1 MIKQTIGELLG
12 NNVVLDIEGMDR
24 MYLNLYQPRLQTGGG
39 VATFFREEHRNAKIA
54 STALM
59 GPKGKIMYAY
69 REMLTLTDP
78 QVLHLKQPLPLGK
91 GQRVEVVILTADE
104 KDSELENIRAG
115 LEARGVTEA
124 DVRDAVAW
132 ARGQN

>member
-39 VATFFREEHRNAKIA
+39 IATFFREEHRGAKIA

-59 GPKGKIMYAY
+59 GPWDRFSAPWWQVRCLFCVGIRYGHRKSAWI
-69 REMLTLTDP
+69 TLC
-78 QVLHLKQPLPLGK
+78 
-91 GQRVEVVILTADE
+91 
-104 KDSELENIRAG
+104 
-115 LEARGVTEA
+115 VTGS
-124 DVRDAVAW
+124 VSPT
-132 ARGQN
+132 

>member
-1 MIKQTIGELLG
+1 
-12 NNVVLDIEGMDR
+12 
-24 MYLNLYQPRLQTGGG
+24 
-39 VATFFREEHRNAKIA
+39 
-54 STALM
+54 
-59 GPKGKIMYAY
+59 MYAY

-91 GQRVEVVILTADE
+91 GQRVEVVILTTDE
-104 KDSELENIRAG
+104 QDIELENIRAG
-115 LEARGVTEA
+115 LEARGVTEV

>member
-59 GPKGKIMYAY
+59 GPMSKAFVRAIQDFAR
-69 REMLTLTDP
+69 REGVDIVP
-78 QVLHLKQPLPLGK
+78 FEK
-91 GQRVEVVILTADE
+91 GQSKDDVTRERLAKFSGQEGVLYIGKAQE
-104 KDSELENIRAG
+104 KFKTFHVSEK
-115 LEARGVTEA
+115 
-124 DVRDAVAW
+124 
-132 ARGQN
+132 